1 MNKGKLIEMLTKSLS
16 ISKTESKACVESVF
30 TAMAGAL
37 AKGDRI
43 EIRGFATFKLREYS
57 PYKGRNP
64 KSGELISVDGK
75 KLPYFKMCNE
85 LKRRVN
91 K

>member
-1 MNKGKLIEMLTKSLS
+1 MNKGKLIEMLTNNLGITK
-16 ISKTESKACVESVF
+16 IDSKACVESIF
-30 TAMAGAL
+30 DAMAGAL

-57 PYKGRNP
+57 PYQGRNP
-64 KSGELISVDGK
+64 KSGQLISVDGK